1 MKWYKVINPSLP
13 KAKNN
18 QTAYQI
24 LMFTIIIFGSISV
37 GAKFLLTYLNNRQKL
52 QINTKIV
59 KTT

>member
-1 MKWYKVINPSLP
+1 MKQYKVIDPNLP

-24 LMFTIIIFGSISV
+24 LMFTIIIFGSISM
-37 GAKFLLTYLNNRQKL
+37 GAGFLLTYLNNRQKL

>member
-1 MKWYKVINPSLP
+1 MKRYKVINPSLP
-13 KAKNN
+13 KTKNN

-37 GAKFLLTYLNNRQKL
+37 GARFLLTYLNNRQKL